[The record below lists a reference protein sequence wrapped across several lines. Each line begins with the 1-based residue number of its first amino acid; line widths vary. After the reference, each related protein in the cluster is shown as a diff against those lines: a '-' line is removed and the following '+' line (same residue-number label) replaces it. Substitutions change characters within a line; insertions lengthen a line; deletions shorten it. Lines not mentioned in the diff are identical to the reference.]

1 LILYRQ
7 APGRKPRPSGRSD
20 RAGRVLR
27 PTRGMSEGTGL
38 TYWGIGTAR
47 TIRPIWIL
55 EELGLDYAH
64 HAIQPR
70 SGQLDEPEMQR
81 INPRHKVPMLRD
93 GDLVLHESAAIVTHL
108 GERYGSKRGLVPPA
122 GSDDRARYD
131 DWAFTIMTELDAI
144 LYVIRRHRDLADV
157 YGASPEAVKGAGEY
171 FTRMVAETERELS
184 DGRTFLLGDV
194 FTGVDVLLA
203 TTLQW
208 AVIYGIGIS
217 DALETYRARVCD
229 RESFLRAF
237 QINFPP
243 EILKALLQGGS
254 RSPIRES

>member
-1 LILYRQ
+1 
-7 APGRKPRPSGRSD
+7 
-20 RAGRVLR
+20 
-27 PTRGMSEGTGL
+27 MSESSGL
-38 TYWGIGTAR
+38 IFWGIGTAR

-55 EELGLDYAH
+55 EELGLDYVH

-108 GERYGSKRGLVPPA
+108 GERYGRNRRLVPPT

-131 DWAFTIMTELDAI
+131 DWSFTIMTELDAI
-144 LYVIRRHRDLADV
+144 LYVIRRHRDLAEV
-157 YGASPEAVKGAGEY
+157 YGASPEAVKSAGEY

-184 DGRTFLLGDV
+184 GGRPFLLGDD

-208 AVIYGIGIS
+208 AVVYGVGIS

-229 RESFLRAF
+229 RESFRRAF

-243 EILKALLQGGS
+243 AILKALLQSSS
-254 RSPIRES
+254 RSPAHEDQTVKSSS